1 MDLTT
6 PATRFIP
13 FRKRD
18 IVQMCLDDGQLTAQ
32 QQSEFLHCSS
42 LIQALFHFEFHQRA
56 ERLKDSFSTLN
67 PDRDTRAISTE
78 APQCNLFVKELEQ
91 LLDKANFEQVS
102 EADLA
107 LALAEDSLFKIK
119 LHVDFDEFAEVL
131 LYCRGESVRT
141 ESLPTL
147 FGLKQRDVQFVNYDR
162 VVIYIRFRDDLDP
175 KLAAA
180 REIKPGSVILKLF
193 KNVPKADLEMLFP
206 NTAVR
211 MRLIDK
217 LMIGVPA
224 VVSGGIVIST
234 KLGATLVLLG
244 SLFGFWLGL
253 HSNPVELDK
262 AALVALFAGL
272 GAVGSYLWK
281 QFNNFKN
288 RKLRFVQSLTQ
299 NLYFK
304 NLDNNAGVFHRL
316 IDNAEEEECKEAI
329 LAYYFLLTH
338 DAPLSAPE
346 LDRLIERRFA
356 EQHNCVL
363 DFEIEDAIGKLKR
376 LQLVSETSDSHLI
389 ATPLPDAL
397 ASLDQHWDQLFRFA

>member
-1 MDLTT
+1 MDLKT

-18 IVQMCLDDGQLTAQ
+18 IVQMCLDDGRLDSHQ
-32 QQSEFLHCSS
+32 QHDFQNCSS

-67 PDRDTRAISTE
+67 PDRDTRAIKSRKS
-78 APQCNLFVKELEQ
+78 AQCDRFVKELEQ

-107 LALAEDSLFKIK
+107 MALSEDSLFKIK

-141 ESLPTL
+141 ETLPTM

-162 VVIYIRFRDDLDP
+162 VVIYIRFREDLDP

-180 REIKPGSVILKLF
+180 RDIKPGSVILKLF

-224 VVSGGIVIST
+224 RGKRRHCDKYQAGCNSG
-234 KLGATLVLLG
+234 AA
-244 SLFGFWLGL
+244 GFT
-253 HSNPVELDK
+253 
-262 AALVALFAGL
+262 A
-272 GAVGSYLWK
+272 
-281 QFNNFKN
+281 
-288 RKLRFVQSLTQ
+288 R
-299 NLYFK
+299 
-304 NLDNNAGVFHRL
+304 
-316 IDNAEEEECKEAI
+316 I
-329 LAYYFLLTH
+329 LARAYTPIRSSWTRPH
-338 DAPLSAPE
+338 WSPS
-346 LDRLIERRFA
+346 
-356 EQHNCVL
+356 
-363 DFEIEDAIGKLKR
+363 
-376 LQLVSETSDSHLI
+376 LQ
-389 ATPLPDAL
+389 AL
-397 ASLDQHWDQLFRFA
+397 ARWAAICGNSSITSKTASFALYNPSPRTCTLRTSTTMPVCFIA

>member
-1 MDLTT
+1 M
-6 PATRFIP
+6 
-13 FRKRD
+13 
-18 IVQMCLDDGQLTAQ
+18 
-32 QQSEFLHCSS
+32 
-42 LIQALFHFEFHQRA
+42 
-56 ERLKDSFSTLN
+56 
-67 PDRDTRAISTE
+67 
-78 APQCNLFVKELEQ
+78 
-91 LLDKANFEQVS
+91 DKANFEQVS

-107 LALAEDSLFKIK
+107 MALSEDSLFKIK

-147 FGLKQRDVQFVNYDR
+147 LGLKQRDVQFVNYDR

-211 MRLIDK
+211 MRLVDK
-217 LMIGVPA
+217 LMIGIPA
-224 VVSGGIVIST
+224 VVSGGVVIST

-253 HSNPVELDK
+253 HSTPVELDK
-262 AALVALFAGL
+262 AALIALFAGV

-316 IDNAEEEECKEAI
+316 IDDAEEEECKEAI
-329 LAYYFLLTH
+329 LAYYFLLVH
-338 DAPLSAPE
+338 DTPVSRPE
-346 LDRLIERRFA
+346 LDRMIERWFA
-356 EQHNCVL
+356 QQHSCVL
-363 DFEIEDAIGKLKR
+363 DFEIDDAINKLKR
-376 LQLVSETSDSHLI
+376 LQLVSEESDGALV
-389 ATPLPDAL
+389 ATPLSEAL
-397 ASLDQHWDQLFRFA
+397 ISLDTHWDGLFRFA

>member
-1 MDLTT
+1 MDLKP

-18 IVQMCLDDGQLTAQ
+18 ILQLCLDDGKLDQAQHTA
-32 QQSEFLHCSS
+32 FRNCSS
-42 LIQALFHFEFHQRA
+42 LMQAHFHFEFHKRL
-56 ERLKDSFSTLN
+56 ERLKDSFSSFN
-67 PDRDTRAISTE
+67 PDRDTHSLKPEEKHCDAFI
-78 APQCNLFVKELEQ
+78 QELEP
-91 LLDKANFEQVS
+91 LLDKANFEKVS

-107 LALAEDSLFKIK
+107 LALCEDSLFKIK

-131 LYCRGESVRT
+131 LYCRGESIRT
-141 ESLPTL
+141 ESVPTVL
-147 FGLKQRDVQFVNYDR
+147 GMRYRQVQFANYDR
-162 VVIYIRFRDDLDP
+162 VVIYIRFKDDLDP
-175 KLAAA
+175 KTAAA
-180 REIKPGSVILKLF
+180 RDIKPGSVILKLF

-206 NTAVR
+206 NTTVR

-224 VVSGGIVIST
+224 AISGGVVIST

-244 SLFGFWLGL
+244 SLFGFWMGM
-253 HSNPVELDK
+253 HSTPVELDK
-262 AALVALFAGL
+262 AALIALFAGL

-316 IDNAEEEECKEAI
+316 IDDAEEEECKEAI

-338 DAPLSAPE
+338 STAISATE
-346 LDRLIERRFA
+346 LDQQIERWFRNTL
-356 EQHNCVL
+356 NCEL
-363 DFEIEDAIGKLKR
+363 NFEIDDALDKLKR
-376 LQLVSETSDSHLI
+376 LKLVSETSDGTLT
-389 ATPLPDAL
+389 AMPLPQAL
-397 ASLDQHWDQLFRFA
+397 STLDQHWDQLFSY